1 MRYPYAIVAAAFA
14 AFLLAGAASLSGGG
28 GVSATHESSSWEIVL
43 PTVMGP
49 DFDAAARATATAW
62 VEGCRTSGWTNANC
76 LQPKVPFATGTPRAD
91 AADFDAAGATIEFV
105 AGEAT
110 NLILYRFVRPHP
122 AAATPAATPTPAP
135 AGVTL
140 DCLNGIASDLAC
152 QNLRTSGGGGPFV
165 LVCQPDATYFRIRGG
180 ALQWTLGS
188 VKGLRAAYGDD
199 FALAEVCEQ

>member
-28 GVSATHESSSWEIVL
+28 GASAEHESSEWEIVQ
-43 PTVMGP
+43 PTLMTA
-49 DFDAAARATATAW
+49 DLSDATRATTTAW

-76 LQPKVPFATGTPRAD
+76 RQPKVPYTDAGVQYAD
-91 AADFDAAGATIEFV
+91 AEDFDADGATIEVAPGMGAVSQFV
-105 AGEAT
+105 F
-110 NLILYRFVRPHP
+110 YRFVRPH
-122 AAATPAATPTPAP
+122 AAAAAPTP

>member
-1 MRYPYAIVAAAFA
+1 M
-14 AFLLAGAASLSGGG
+14 
-28 GVSATHESSSWEIVL
+28 SATHVHSEWEIVQ
-43 PTVMGP
+43 PTLMTA
-49 DFDAAARATATAW
+49 DLSDATRATAMAW
-62 VEGCRTSGWTNANC
+62 VEGCRSSNWANANC
-76 LQPKVPFATGTPRAD
+76 LQPKVPYTDEGVNRAD
-91 AADFDAAGATIEFV
+91 AADFDATGATIEIAPGTGAVSQFV
-105 AGEAT
+105 F
-110 NLILYRFVRPHP
+110 YRFARPH
-122 AAATPAATPTPAP
+122 AAAAAPAPTPAPTPAP

-188 VKGLRAAYGDD
+188 TKGLRAAYGDD

>member
-28 GVSATHESSSWEIVL
+28 GVSADHEFSEWELVQ
-43 PTVMGP
+43 PTVTEP
-49 DFDAAARATATAW
+49 NFNDAARATATAW

-76 LQPKVPFATGTPRAD
+76 LQPKVPYAGTPRAN
-91 AADFDAAGATIEFV
+91 AADFDATGATIEFNP
-105 AGEAT
+105 GTAT
-110 NLILYRFVRPHP
+110 LIFYRFVKPHA
-122 AAATPAATPTPAP
+122 AAATPTPAPAP

-140 DCLNGIASDLAC
+140 DCLNGIASDIAC

-188 VKGLRAAYGDD
+188 TKGLRAAYGDD